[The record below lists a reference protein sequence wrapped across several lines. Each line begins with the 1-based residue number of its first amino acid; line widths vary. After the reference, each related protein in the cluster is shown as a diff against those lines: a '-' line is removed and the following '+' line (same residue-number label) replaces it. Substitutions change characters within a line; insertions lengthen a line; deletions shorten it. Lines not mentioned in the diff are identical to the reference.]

1 MSENPPRAPIDTP
14 PRNVLPDLVIPAM
27 ALAFAIYY
35 LTTITEVPWIAQAS
49 AVVVSGLLLIAILA
63 FTVRTIVRMKAGSE
77 TISLHGLQVDR
88 PVTLKRVGL
97 LALAVG
103 YVWFIED
110 LGFTISTI
118 IFLFLA
124 IVLLS
129 SFANWRNAA
138 VIATACALI
147 GYFVFIFI
155 FETRFPK
162 GPVETFMAPYAKS
175 FKRALNDG

>member
-1 MSENPPRAPIDTP
+1 MSDNPSTDPVAKP
-14 PRNVLPDLVIPAM
+14 PKNVLPDLIIPVM

-49 AVVVSGLLLIAILA
+49 AVVVSGLLLLAILA
-63 FTVRTIVRMKAGSE
+63 FAVRTMVRIKAGSE
-77 TISLHGLQVDR
+77 AISLGGLQVER
-88 PVTLKRVGL
+88 QVTLKRIGL
-97 LALAVG
+97 LVLAVG

-110 LGFTISTI
+110 LGFTISTVV
-118 IFLFLA
+118 FLFLA

-129 SFANWRNAA
+129 SVANWRNAA
-138 VIATACALI
+138 LIATSCALI

-175 FKRALNDG
+175 FKRAINDG